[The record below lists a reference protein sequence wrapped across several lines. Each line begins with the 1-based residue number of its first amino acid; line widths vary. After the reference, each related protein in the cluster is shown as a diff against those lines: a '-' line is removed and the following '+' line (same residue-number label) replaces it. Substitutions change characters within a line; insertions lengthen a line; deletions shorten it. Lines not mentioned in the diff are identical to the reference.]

1 MKIDGREIAQKILL
15 DLAKEVKSL
24 KKSGI
29 TPTMAI
35 LLMGDNKA
43 SEIYVRQKTLKAEN
57 IGAKVELFRF
67 PNGVTNEKIEKIL
80 HKLIRD
86 KNIHGIIL
94 QRPAPKNINADKLT
108 KLVPPEKEIDGF
120 GQHPIYSVPVAE
132 AVLELLKNVH
142 EDEKME
148 INFLGWLRS
157 KKIILIGKGETAGK
171 PIIEHFAKIG
181 TYPTIVDSKTKS
193 RKEIIRSGD
202 IVISSVGK
210 LVISPG
216 EIKKGAIL
224 ISVGI
229 YTNEEGKL
237 KGDYADEEIKDIAD
251 YYSPTPGGVGP
262 VNVACLLKNLVE
274 AARSSEKR

>member
-1 MKIDGREIAQKILL
+1 MKIDGREIAQEILL
-15 DLAKEVKSL
+15 DLAKKVESL
-24 KKSGI
+24 KKSEI

-43 SEIYVRQKTLKAEN
+43 SEIYVRQKTLKAES

-67 PNGVTNEKIEKIL
+67 PNGVTNEKVEKIL

-108 KLVPPEKEIDGF
+108 ELVPPEKEIDGF
-120 GQHPIYSVPVAE
+120 GLHPIYSVPVAE

-142 EDEKME
+142 GNEKTRMD
-148 INFLGWLRS
+148 FLDWLRS

-171 PIIEHFAKIG
+171 PIIEHFAKIEI
-181 TYPTIVDSKTKS
+181 YPTIVDSKTKS
-193 RKEIIRSGD
+193 RGEVIKSGD
-202 IVISSVGK
+202 IVIPSVGN
-210 LVISPG
+210 LVVSPG

-237 KGDYADEEIKDIAD
+237 KGDYEDEKIQEIASF
-251 YYSPTPGGVGP
+251 YSPTPGGVGP

-274 AARSSEKR
+274 AASSSEQR